1 MLIFAR
7 IHIRVIAAA
16 ILLCFA
22 RSDVWA
28 GVIRHDR
35 SIHPYNQLALRPEFA
50 SAGYIFHP
58 SVGFWHTG
66 TLVAPNKVLTCAH
79 AFDPDGTG
87 QITRPTDQ
95 LLFGFDPTPLQGT
108 TYQVVDV
115 LLHPMWPNRPAEHDL
130 ALLVLDKPVLDVIP
144 AKLAA
149 VNPLNQT
156 AVSVGYGIQAD
167 GYGNELGEGQQRLA
181 YENVINYIG
190 PDDGKLRDFLQL
202 PDEIEIGVTL
212 RADFDSPFEQHNSYG
227 SPSPLDLE
235 GASETGDSGGPLFV
249 NHNGEWYVAGV
260 LFGGFNP
267 YQEIGYG
274 TINLWSPLF
283 SQENHAFL
291 SDHGIEVLSRLH
303 AEVPEP
309 LTVTMIVS
317 GACSLL
323 LLRHR
328 RKQPRQPQE

>member
-1 MLIFAR
+1 MSILSR

-16 ILLCFA
+16 MLLCCA
-22 RSDVWA
+22 RSEAWA

-35 SIHPYNQLALRPEFA
+35 SIHAYNQLALRPEFA
-50 SAGYIFHP
+50 PAGYIYHP
-58 SVGFWHTG
+58 SIGFWHTG

-87 QITRPTDQ
+87 QITRPTDH
-95 LLFGFDPTPLQGT
+95 LLFGMNPTPLQGE
-108 TYQVVDV
+108 TYNVVEV
-115 LLHPMWPNRPAEHDL
+115 LLHPMWPNRPAQQDL

-149 VNPLNQT
+149 MNLLNQT

-167 GYGNELGEGQQRLA
+167 GFGNELGEGLQRLA

-249 NHNGEWYVAGV
+249 QHNEEWYVAGV

-267 YQEIGYG
+267 FQEIGYG
-274 TINLWSPLF
+274 NINLWSPLF
-283 SQENHAFL
+283 LESNRAFL
-291 SDHGIEVLSRLH
+291 NDHGIEVLSRMH

-309 LTVTMIVS
+309 LTVTIMLS
-317 GACSLL
+317 GLGSLL
-323 LLRHR
+323 LFRNR
-328 RKQPRQPQE
+328 RKQVCPPQN